1 MLVFKQIGGG
11 KQELERLEVFTVDEG
26 QIEVVSPQ
34 EVYDLPERWSCDT
47 FGLL

>member
-1 MLVFKQIGGG
+1 MFKQTGGG

-26 QIEVVSPQ
+26 QIEVVGPQ
-34 EVYDLPERWSCDT
+34 EVYELPKRWRYNT